1 MNQPGISTKL
11 PGMMDRLDR
20 VEPLSP
26 APIAE
31 FSQWMLREGVTFLNH
46 GSFGAAPRAVM
57 AAQDEW
63 RGRIEA
69 EPIEMLGRRA
79 PQLVAEAKKP
89 VGEFLQMAPAD
100 FGLVTNATE
109 GVNAVLNSLSFEAGD
124 ELLTTSHVYNAVRMA
139 MRHTAMR
146 HGATYRQID
155 LPTPIVSGREIA
167 ARVLEGLS
175 ERTKLLVIDHITSP
189 TALIFPVQEIIAG
202 CKAKGIEVLVD
213 GAHAPGMIELD
224 VPKIGATYYAGNL
237 HKWACAAKGC
247 GFLWVAPQR
256 AAEIHPC
263 IVSHL
268 YGQGLAEEFSWQG
281 TRDISAWL
289 ALPAAMEFMGT
300 IGWARVRAHNH
311 GLAVWAHRMLCERWK
326 VPAMS
331 PMDGSLFGATA
342 TIVLPK
348 KLAEMEEPQA
358 KAMQQ
363 RVYDEDR
370 IEIPFVCWQ
379 GKCHIRISCQ
389 MYNRPGDYVRLGEV
403 IERRAG
409 E

>member
-1 MNQPGISTKL
+1 MT
-11 PGMMDRLDR
+11 DRLDQ
-20 VEPLSP
+20 VELSPTSPPTPP
-26 APIAE
+26 APIAG
-31 FSQWMLREGVTFLNH
+31 FSQWMLHDEVTFLNH
-46 GSFGAAPRAVM
+46 GSFGAVPRAVM

-63 RGRIEA
+63 RRRIEA
-69 EPIEMLGRRA
+69 EPIELLGRRA
-79 PQLVAEAKKP
+79 PELVAEAKVP
-89 VGEFLQMAPAD
+89 VGEFLRMAPAD

-109 GVNAVLNSLSFEAGD
+109 GVNAVLNSLSFKTGD
-124 ELLTTSHVYNAVRMA
+124 ELLTTNHVYNAVRMA
-139 MRHTAMR
+139 LRHTAMR

-155 LPTPIVSGREIA
+155 LPTPVESASGVAR
-167 ARVLEGLS
+167 RVLEGLS
-175 ERTKLLVIDHITSP
+175 ARTKLLVIDHITSP
-189 TALIFPVQEIIAG
+189 TALIFPVEEIIAG
-202 CKAKGIEVLVD
+202 CAQRGVEVLVD

-289 ALPAAMEFMGT
+289 ALPAAMEFMGA
-300 IGWARVRAHNH
+300 IGWERIRAHNH
-311 GLAVWAHRMLCERWK
+311 ALAVWAHRMLCERWK
-326 VPAMS
+326 VSPMS

-342 TIVLPK
+342 TIVLPGE
-348 KLAEMEEPQA
+348 LAEMSEQEG

-370 IEIPFVCWQ
+370 VEVPFVCWQ
-379 GKCHIRISCQ
+379 EKCHIRISCQ
-389 MYNRPGDYVRLGEV
+389 MYNRPGDYVRLAEV
-403 IERRAG
+403 MERRAG
-409 E
+409 G